1 MATQAIPEALPD
13 TISFEEFLTSFDGVH
28 AEWVDGRVYVMS
40 PNTDR
45 HSQVARFLITLLQ
58 TYAEEKG
65 LGEVFVPAFA
75 MRLSPKPSGREPDL
89 FFVSREH
96 LDRNRGSH
104 LDGPADLVIEVIS
117 ASTRVVD
124 RGEKFFE
131 YEQAGVPEY
140 WLIDPERKKVEAYR
154 LGEDGTYEPVQTGDP
169 PVLRS
174 HSLPGMWIAVE
185 WLWQQPMPRVTSV
198 QREWGLI

>member
-1 MATQAIPEALPD
+1 MATQSPPAASPD
-13 TISFEEFLTSFDGVH
+13 TITFEEFLTAYDGVH
-28 AEWVDGRVYVMS
+28 AEWVDGRVYVVS

-75 MRLSPKPSGREPDL
+75 MRLAPKPSGREPDL
-89 FFVSREH
+89 FFVARDH
-96 LDRNRGSH
+96 LERNRGTH
-104 LDGPADLVIEVIS
+104 LDGPADLVVEVIS

-140 WLIDPERKKVEAYR
+140 WLIDPERKKVETYR
-154 LGEDGTYEPVQTGDP
+154 LGEDGTYEPVPLGDP

-174 HSLPGMWIAVE
+174 QALPGMWIAVE
-185 WLWQQPMPRVTSV
+185 WLWQQPMPRLTEVAKT
-198 QREWGLI
+198 WGLM